1 MLPPLDLS
9 PRFRHHSRTVAD
21 PKRTPLYEAHKA
33 LGARI
38 IDFGGWAMPVQYPT
52 GILEEHRTVRTAAG
66 MFDVSHMG
74 EVDFRGPRAGE
85 AVQKIVT
92 NAVGKLTPGAALY
105 TVACRPTGG
114 IVDDLIVY
122 KHADDHFQI
131 VVNAANIAKDF
142 GWFREVA
149 GSMCELV
156 DRSDEIALIAVQGP
170 LAVATVAKLW
180 KGAAVE
186 GVGSFKFAHGQVAG
200 KKATVSR
207 TGYTGEDGFEIFCA
221 AGDARA
227 IWDALLELD
236 VTPAGLGARDTLRLE
251 ARLCLYGNDIDDDHT
266 PLEAGLG
273 WVVKFDA
280 GDWVGKAALEKQKAA
295 GVTRKLVGFVM
306 RERGIARHG
315 YEIRDA
321 QGGKIG
327 VVTSGSPS
335 PSTNQNIGMGYVPTA
350 HAEPGSTLV
359 VDCRGKA
366 LRAEIVKGPFYKRG
380 TKA

>member
-1 MLPPLDLS
+1 M
-9 PRFRHHSRTVAD
+9 AD

-52 GILEEHRTVRTAAG
+52 GILEEHRTVRTACG

-74 EVDFRGPRAGE
+74 EVEFRGARAAE

-92 NAVGKLTPGAALY
+92 NAVGKLTPGSAMY

-122 KHADDHFQI
+122 MHAPDHYLI
-131 VVNAANIAKDF
+131 VVNAGNIAKDF
-142 GWFREVA
+142 GWFREQTGPACDVI
-149 GSMCELV
+149 
-156 DRSDEIALIAVQGP
+156 DRSDETGLIAVQGP
-170 LAVATVAKLW
+170 QAVATLAALW
-180 KGAAVE
+180 KGPALAPVK
-186 GVGSFKFAHGQVAG
+186 SFHFVSGELAG
-200 KKATVSR
+200 KKATASR
-207 TGYTGEDGFEIFCA
+207 TGYTGEDGFEVFCA

-227 IWDALLELD
+227 IWDALVEAD

-251 ARLCLYGNDIDDDHT
+251 ARLCLYGNDIDDDTT

-280 GDWVGKAALEKQKAA
+280 GDWVGKAALEKQKAE
-295 GVTRKLVGFVM
+295 GVQKKLVGFVM
-306 RERGIARHG
+306 KERGIARHG
-315 YEIRDA
+315 YEIRGNDG
-321 QGGKIG
+321 QKIG
-327 VVTSGSPS
+327 IVTSGSPS
-335 PSTNQNIGMGYVPTA
+335 PSTNQNIGMGYVPSA

-366 LRAEIVKGPFYKRG
+366 LRAEVVKGPFYKRG